1 MSIAIFPA
9 SGGLGG
15 ATLSHLLDTVELDP
29 SSLVLIARSPE
40 RLAKE
45 EAQGAKVLK
54 ADYDHPETL
63 DGVFKGVEVL
73 NLISYASFQHKYR
86 FKVCHSSI
94 VYLEVR
100 AEDRSQKPL
109 STLRSHKESVISSTL
124 PSHSL
129 EMANPR
135 SNHM

>member
-15 ATLSHLLDTVELDP
+15 ATLSHLLDTVKIDP
-29 SSLVLIARSPE
+29 SSLSLIARSPE

-45 EAQGAKVLK
+45 EARGAKVLK

-94 VYLEVR
+94 DYLEVR

-109 STLRSHKESVISSTL
+109 STLRSPKESDT
-124 PSHSL
+124 
-129 EMANPR
+129 
-135 SNHM
+135 

>member
-15 ATLSHLLDTVELDP
+15 ATLSHLLDTVKVDA
-29 SSLVLIARSPE
+29 SSLVLVARSPE

-45 EAQGAKVLK
+45 DARGAKVLK

-86 FKVCHSSI
+86 FKVCRIKYTMHS
-94 VYLEVR
+94 
-100 AEDRSQKPL
+100 
-109 STLRSHKESVISSTL
+109 
-124 PSHSL
+124 
-129 EMANPR
+129 
-135 SNHM
+135 